1 MPKSYL
7 TPLCVRVGT
16 DGVHI
21 KPRMEGGERGTGTSD
36 ILKGKWK
43 EAGNDRERERES
55 VMGMTVAFSDSR
67 PTLYVVD

>member
-21 KPRMEGGERGTGTSD
+21 KPRMEGGERRTGTSD

-43 EAGNDRERERES
+43 EAGNDRERERER
-55 VMGMTVAFSDSR
+55 A
-67 PTLYVVD
+67 LWA